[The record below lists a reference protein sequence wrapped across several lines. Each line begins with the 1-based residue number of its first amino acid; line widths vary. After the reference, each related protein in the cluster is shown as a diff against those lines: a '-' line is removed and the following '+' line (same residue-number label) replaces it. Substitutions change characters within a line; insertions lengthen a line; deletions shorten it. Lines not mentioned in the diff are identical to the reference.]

1 VGGVR
6 KAGVEPLN
14 WSRLSSTMT
23 LLNDQIALV
32 TGASRGIG
40 KGAALE
46 LAAAG
51 ATVYVTARS
60 VTEDDHP
67 LPGTVGQTVAEIK
80 EEGGRAV
87 AVACDHTDDAQVE
100 ALFERIDQEA
110 GRLDVLVNS
119 AFVDPGI
126 VGGKKF
132 WESPASWYDDLNGV
146 GTRGVYIASRLAAQ
160 RMVPAGRGLIAN
172 VSSLGAQYYYQHV
185 GYGMGKAA
193 VDKLT
198 KDVGREFRKVGVSIV
213 SVWPYMVRTEAVQAL
228 LDKGVDLPMDGA
240 ESQRFVGR
248 GIAALASD
256 AEVHGHN
263 GKILTSR
270 QLADLYGF
278 TDVDGAMPTGSPEPK

>member
-1 VGGVR
+1 MTKRGT
-6 KAGVEPLN
+6 KQLAGQV
-14 WSRLSSTMT
+14 
-23 LLNDQIALV
+23 ALV

-60 VTEDDHP
+60 VVEEDHL
-67 LPGTVGQTVAEIK
+67 LPGTVGQTVVEI
-80 EEGGRAV
+80 EAEGGSAV
-87 AVACDHTDDAQVE
+87 AVACDHTDDARVE
-100 ALFERIDQEA
+100 ALFERIDEEV

-132 WESPASWYDDLNGV
+132 WESPASWYDDLNAV
-146 GTRGVYIASRLAAQ
+146 GTRGVYIASRLAAE

-185 GYGMGKAA
+185 AYGMGKAA

-198 KDVGREFRKVGVSIV
+198 RDAGRELRKTGVTMVSI
-213 SVWPYMVRTEAVQAL
+213 WPYMVRTEAVHAL
-228 LDKGVDLPMDGA
+228 LDKGIDLPMDGA

-248 GIAALASD
+248 GIAALAGD
-256 AEVHGHN
+256 AEVQAHN
-263 GKILTSR
+263 GKALTSR
-270 QLADLYGF
+270 QVADLYGVR
-278 TDVDGAMPTGSPEPK
+278 DVDGNMPTGSVEPR

>member
-1 VGGVR
+1 
-6 KAGVEPLN
+6 
-14 WSRLSSTMT
+14 MT
-23 LLNDQIALV
+23 TSGKNALENRIVLV

-60 VTEDDHP
+60 VTEEDHR
-67 LPGTVGQTVAEIK
+67 LPGTVGQTVSEIVA
-80 EEGGRAV
+80 EGGHAV
-87 AVACDHTDDAQVE
+87 AVACDHTDDTQVE
-100 ALFERIDQEA
+100 ALFERIDKEA

-132 WESPASWYDDLNGV
+132 WDSPASWYDDLNGV
-146 GTRGVYIASRLAAQ
+146 GTRGAYIASRLAAQ

-172 VSSLGAQYYYQHV
+172 MSSFGAEYYYQHV
-185 GYGMGKAA
+185 AYGMGKAA

-198 KDVGREFRKVGVSIV
+198 KDAGREFRKVGLTMVSI
-213 SVWPYMVRTEAVQAL
+213 WPYMVRTEAVEAL

-248 GIAALASD
+248 GVVALASD
-256 AEVHGHN
+256 PDCQSHN
-263 GKILTSR
+263 GKSLTSR
-270 QLADLYGF
+270 ELADHYGF
-278 TDVDGAMPTGSPEPK
+278 SDVDGTLPTGSVTPAA